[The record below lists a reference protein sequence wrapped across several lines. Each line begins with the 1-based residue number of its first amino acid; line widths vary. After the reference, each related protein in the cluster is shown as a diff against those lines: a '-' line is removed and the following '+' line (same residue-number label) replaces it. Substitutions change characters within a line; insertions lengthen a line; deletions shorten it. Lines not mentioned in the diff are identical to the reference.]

1 MSQETGMPSNKTG
14 IIADLFEDPSRWSG
28 DVLARPVVTL
38 TEVQAA
44 IDRHNSKNP
53 NDTISSKNPANFFKD
68 FIRKTSTANT
78 NWPASVLGRG
88 YTAKQT
94 TGAGKSFEFIPLP
107 EGQTLA
113 FPEGE
118 LSKSP

>member
-1 MSQETGMPSNKTG
+1 MSQETGMPSNKTR
-14 IIADLFEDPSRWSG
+14 IIADLFDDASRWNG
-28 DVLARPVVTL
+28 DLLDRPLVTL

-44 IDRHNSKNP
+44 IHSHNLNNP

-94 TGAGKSFEFIPLP
+94 TGAGKSFRVHPSSGGTDL
-107 EGQTLA
+107 GLSR
-113 FPEGE
+113 GE